1 MRDLSDLN
9 DLYIAQD
16 VILSCEITE
25 IDFKLYMMKGWTIL
39 ENVIRLAN

>member
-16 VILSCEITE
+16 VILSCEIRE
-25 IDFKLYMMKGWTIL
+25 IDFKLYMMKRCIVL
-39 ENVIRLAN
+39 ENVILLAN

>member
-1 MRDLSDLN
+1 MRDLTDLN

-25 IDFKLYMMKGWTIL
+25 IDFKLYMMKGCTIL